1 MKHLVLLA
9 ALVSASGCLV
19 GTYSQK
25 GERQSFDP
33 VDRNVSDGARTLEHD
48 SRSAKLTFQRR
59 TCIDFKSTYSREFYE
74 QRAYPAPLINA
85 ITMPVAALGLLT
97 GLISQDPGFF
107 WPESRP
113 AITPISF
120 IIGGI
125 AAAGF
130 GLAGLFPMFLDA
142 HKPRSTFL
150 RAERTTDFDEI
161 ETECSSTTLN
171 VSGPLPY
178 KAWIY
183 DAPVKGM
190 TPASGVLDVRQ
201 AAITALGSHEFS
213 PADLRHWQKD
223 SEVYVTYELAGAPK
237 KIELLDLYELRIY
250 ADLLIPRCSET
261 CGGGTHG
268 KRCKRRE
275 EICMEEGKAEG
286 IGFSELYE
294 LCQDMTKSCFE
305 KENPDSSAFKT
316 CFDRCVHQQLPE
328 VFKKN

>member
-1 MKHLVLLA
+1 MKHLVLFA
-9 ALVSASGCLV
+9 ALLSTSGCLV
-19 GTYSQK
+19 GTYSQR
-25 GERQSFDP
+25 GDRQSVEA
-33 VDRNVSDGARTLEHD
+33 VDRNVSDGSRTLEHE
-48 SRSAKLTFQRR
+48 SGSAKLTFERR
-59 TCIDFKSTYSREFYE
+59 TCIDWKSNYSREFYE
-74 QRAYPAPLINA
+74 QRAYPGPLINA
-85 ITMPVAALGLLT
+85 ITLPVAALGLIT
-97 GLISQDPGFF
+97 GLVSQDPGFF

-142 HKPRSTFL
+142 HVPKSTL
-150 RAERTTDFDEI
+150 IRAERTTDFDET
-161 ETECSSTTLN
+161 ETECSSTSLN

-183 DAPVKGM
+183 DEPVKGM
-190 TPASGVLDVRQ
+190 TPASGVLDVRK
-201 AAITALGSHEFS
+201 AAITALGSRKFT
-213 PADLRHWQKD
+213 PAELRRWQED
-223 SEVYVTYELAGAPK
+223 SEVYVKYELAGTPK
-237 KIELLDLYELRIY
+237 QIELVDLYELRFH
-250 ADLLIPRCSET
+250 ADLLISRCSEA

-305 KENPDSSAFKT
+305 KENPDSSAFT
-316 CFDRCVHQQLPE
+316 ACFDRCVHQQLPE
-328 VFKKN
+328 VFK